1 MLQQNLFTIMVPLSH
16 LSNMNRNRVE
26 NALISIGISLAIACA
41 TYLLGG
47 WFISSHSFMSRTDA
61 TFVEG
66 IFFIFVGFLVL
77 IGSGGITRNSQKAAM
92 LASAAKAISH
102 KDVIGPSEI
111 FRKDAW
117 KPKGYVRFGLVLMG
131 AGAFLLV
138 IYFLSVYIF

>member
-1 MLQQNLFTIMVPLSH
+1 
-16 LSNMNRNRVE
+16 
-26 NALISIGISLAIACA
+26 
-41 TYLLGG
+41 
-47 WFISSHSFMSRTDA
+47 
-61 TFVEG
+61 
-66 IFFIFVGFLVL
+66 
-77 IGSGGITRNSQKAAM
+77 M